1 MKKKLV
7 IGFALC
13 MAMLSCTIPAHA
25 TEASGEAVV
34 GFDVGED
41 DLFRLNVQVIG
52 YGFVLDGR
60 ARIRTSMTYEVPT
73 GINKE
78 FEFHP
83 DEGYKIKQVIYEKPA
98 DDYKQDLT
106 ANLQGNRVVIPTV
119 STDMK
124 ITVVYEKLP
133 DKGRKSTVGGIINTG
148 DKNDVYPYLIL
159 ILGALM
165 VFSDRN
171 RRWAVERSTN
181 KNMEEMKMK
190 KNNKV
195 LMTGMAALLAMPM
208 FATSIMAK
216 DASNDG
222 GDGTNTN
229 PDKTIV
235 SYNNANVIPD
245 PDGDPA
251 TWGVEVPKAITFTDK
266 VKSIRADVK
275 LVDLSSNKTPEY
287 PKNEASGVTVKV
299 QSENGYFM
307 ELSDPDEKD
316 PLKYTLG
323 YDKNYDKKIDTKDE
337 NMEIQKATD
346 EIIGKLYVGNEKI
359 MGLAVK
365 QSDALQT
372 GNHTDRL
379 IYTIST
385 VTKP

>member
-148 DKNDVYPYLIL
+148 DKNDIYPYLIL

-171 RRWAVERSTN
+171 RRWAVERNTN

-195 LMTGMAALLAMPM
+195 LMAGMAALLAMPM
-208 FATSIMAK
+208 FATSIMAT

-222 GDGTNTN
+222 EDTH

-235 SYNNANVIPD
+235 SYNNATPIPD
-245 PDGDPA
+245 PDGHPA

-275 LVDLSSNKTPEY
+275 LVDLSSDGNPGY
-287 PKNEASGVTVKV
+287 PKEAEAITVKV

-323 YDKNYDKKIDTKDE
+323 YDQNYDKKIDAATE
-337 NMEIQKATD
+337 NMAIAAKTD
-346 EIIGKLYVGNEKI
+346 QEFGKLWDMNKTI
-359 MGLAVK
+359 KGLAVK

-379 IYTIST
+379 IYTI
-385 VTKP
+385 VTTK

>member
-60 ARIRTSMTYEVPT
+60 ARIRTSVTYEVPT

-171 RRWAVERSTN
+171 RRWAVERNTN

-208 FATSIMAK
+208 FATSIMATEGK
-216 DASNDG
+216 NDG
-222 GDGTNTN
+222 EDTH

-245 PDGDPA
+245 PDGHPA

-275 LVDLSSNKTPEY
+275 LVDLSSDGNPGY
-287 PKNEASGVTVKV
+287 PNEADAIAVKV

-323 YDKNYDKKIDTKDE
+323 YDKNYDKTIDAKTE
-337 NMEIQKATD
+337 NMKIQKATD
-346 EIIGKLYVGNEKI
+346 EEFGKLWDANKTI
-359 MGLAVK
+359 KGLAVK

-379 IYTIST
+379 IYTI
-385 VTKP
+385 VTTK